1 MRDGP
6 EFAGRDG
13 PRPAK
18 GRHRSAGLLVL
29 GSGVAAFALGMTLL
43 LASVAPMWGILAP
56 KSWTVAA
63 PPQPSPQRSTAASP
77 SARPT
82 SQVGGTAANNGTRS
96 MIDGPV
102 NGVAFTMR
110 VPALNYTATVVEGVD
125 AASLEHGP
133 GHYPT
138 TAWPGRPGTVG
149 IAAHNVYWIAFSRLA
164 PGDRIEVTTR
174 IGVYAYEITGSK
186 ITDPGDRSV
195 LAPTT
200 AHRLVMTT
208 CYPLWAGALA
218 TQRFIVFARE
228 LMAIRRST

>member
-1 MRDGP
+1 MRGP
-6 EFAGRDG
+6 LGFAGRE
-13 PRPAK
+13 PSRPAR
-18 GRHRSAGLLVL
+18 GRHRSAARLLL
-29 GSGVAAFALGMTLL
+29 ASGAAAFAIGMILL
-43 LASVAPMWGILAP
+43 LASVAPMWGILGP
-56 KSWTVAA
+56 SSWTVAA
-63 PPQPSPQRSTAASP
+63 PTQPSPPQSTALSPPAS
-77 SARPT
+77 PT
-82 SQVGGTAANNGTRS
+82 SQVGGVAANGPRS
-96 MIDGPV
+96 TIDGPV

-164 PGDRIEVTTR
+164 PGDRVEVTTR
-174 IGVYAYEITGSK
+174 NGGYAYEITGSK
-186 ITDPGDRSV
+186 ITDPNDRSV

-228 LMAIRRST
+228 LTAFQRNT

>member
-1 MRDGP
+1 
-6 EFAGRDG
+6 
-13 PRPAK
+13 
-18 GRHRSAGLLVL
+18 L
-29 GSGVAAFALGMTLL
+29 TLL
-43 LASVAPMWGILAP
+43 LASVAPMWGILVP
-56 KSWTVAA
+56 NSWTVAA
-63 PPQPSPQRSTAASP
+63 PPQASPQQSAPPAS
-77 SARPT
+77 PT
-82 SQVGGTAANNGTRS
+82 SQAGGAAANRPRS
-96 MIDGPV
+96 TIDGPV

-125 AASLEHGP
+125 ATSLERGP

-164 PGDRIEVTTR
+164 PGDRVEVTTR
-174 IGVYAYEITGSK
+174 NGVYAYEITGAK
-186 ITDPGDRSV
+186 ITDPNDRSV

-218 TQRFIVFARE
+218 TQRYIVFARE
-228 LMAIRRST
+228 LTAIQRNT

>member
-1 MRDGP
+1 MPDGL
-6 EFAGRDG
+6 EFAGRDRPG
-13 PRPAK
+13 PAR
-18 GRHRSAGLLVL
+18 GRHRSGGLLLL
-29 GSGVAAFALGMTLL
+29 GSGVAASALGMTLL
-43 LASVAPMWGILAP
+43 LASVAPMWGVHVP
-56 KSWTVAA
+56 NSWTVAA
-63 PPQPSPQRSTAASP
+63 PAQPSPQPSTAASP

-82 SQVGGTAANNGTRS
+82 NQVGGVAANGTPS
-96 MIDGPV
+96 IVDGPV

-125 AASLEHGP
+125 AASLENGP

-164 PGDRIEVTTR
+164 PGDLVEVTTR
-174 IGVYAYEITGSK
+174 MGVYAYEITGSK

-195 LAPTT
+195 LAPTA

-228 LMAIRRST
+228 LRAIRPNT

>member
-1 MRDGP
+1 MRDGL
-6 EFAGRDG
+6 ELGGRDR
-13 PRPAK
+13 PRPPT
-18 GRHRSAGLLVL
+18 GWHRSAGLLVL

-82 SQVGGTAANNGTRS
+82 SQVGGVAANGIGS

-149 IAAHNVYWIAFSRLA
+149 IAAHNVYWTTFSRLA
-164 PGDRIEVTTR
+164 PGDRVEVTTR
-174 IGVYAYEITGSK
+174 IGVYAYEITGAK

-218 TQRFIVFARE
+218 TQRFVVFARE
-228 LMAIRRST
+228 LIAIRRST